1 MAEIH
6 FLPDEKKIDARADE
20 TVLQTSLRGEMAHA
34 HACGGQAQC
43 STCRVWVLEG
53 LENCR
58 ARTTRE
64 RQLAEKLALPP
75 QVRLACQLTVSGP
88 IKLRRLVLDDDD
100 LAVCNQLGKKVVGVT
115 GQQKHVAI
123 LFSDIRGF
131 TTFSESLP
139 AYDVM
144 YVLNRYFQQMGKAIY
159 RHHGYIDNYMGDGL
173 MAIFGADDQP
183 NSTLNAVR
191 AGLEM
196 LEAQENFKPY
206 LHATYHKTFEIGIGI
221 HYGAAVLGALGY
233 GDSQKP
239 STIGDSVNLAS
250 RIESANKEAGTRF
263 LISQAAYEQ
272 VKSEIKVGKAVT
284 VEVKGKS
291 GKYPLFEVTGLQQ
304 EQTPRVEAAAR
315 VENGMRWVPVLAETA
330 LLPNSHHT
338 LRVGE
343 IPMLLLHRRGK
354 VFAVQL
360 RCPHMNLPLNTATVS
375 DDCQTLTCPWHH
387 SAFDLN
393 DGHVRQ
399 WAPWP
404 PALGA
409 VLGALRPKQ
418 KLSTWPTRVEE
429 GFVWVGLKAK

>member
-6 FLPDEKKIDARADE
+6 FLPDEKKIEARASE
-20 TVLQTSLRGEMAHA
+20 TVLQTSLRGDIPHA

-58 ARTTRE
+58 KRTTRE
-64 RQLAEKLALPP
+64 RQIAEKLALPD

-88 IKLRRLVLDDDD
+88 VKLRRLVLDDDD
-100 LAVCNQLGKKVVGVT
+100 LEIINQLGRKTAGVA
-115 GQQKHVAI
+115 GQQKLVTI

-131 TTFSESLP
+131 TSFSESLP

-144 YVLNRYFQQMGKAIY
+144 FVLNRYFQQMGKAIY

-173 MAIFGADDQP
+173 MAIFGVEDEA
-183 NSTLNAVR
+183 NGTLNAVR

-206 LHATYHKTFEIGIGI
+206 LQATYHKSFEIGIGV
-221 HYGAAVLGALGY
+221 HYGPAVLGALGY

-272 VKSEIKVGKAVT
+272 VKDQVKVGKTVT

-304 EQTPRVEAAAR
+304 ASNQPVKATARVEA
-315 VENGMRWVPVLAETA
+315 GMQWIPVLAEGE
-330 LLPNSHHT
+330 LQPNAHNVVK
-338 LRVGE
+338 VGE
-343 IPMLLLHRRGK
+343 TAILLLHRRGQI
-354 VFAVQL
+354 FAVQS
-360 RCPHMNLPLNTATVS
+360 RCPHMNLPLNTASVS
-375 DDCQTLTCPWHH
+375 EDCQTLTCPWHH

-393 DGHVRQ
+393 SGQVRK

-409 VLGALRPKQ
+409 VFGALRPKQ
-418 KLSTWPTRVEE
+418 KLRTWPTRIAD
-429 GFVWVGLKAK
+429 GFVWIGTKSK